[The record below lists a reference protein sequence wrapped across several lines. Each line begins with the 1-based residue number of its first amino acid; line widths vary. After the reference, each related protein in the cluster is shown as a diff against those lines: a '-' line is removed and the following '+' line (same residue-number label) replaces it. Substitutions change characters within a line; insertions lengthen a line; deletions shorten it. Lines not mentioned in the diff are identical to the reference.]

1 MWADTILVLGVNHK
15 TAPVEVREK
24 LTFTGGCEAPMLK
37 LKNLPGCEEFC
48 FLSTCNRVE
57 VIFVS
62 KAPEVTAR
70 AMRGFLFAESRLSD
84 EEARRYSYFYQGQQA
99 IDHLF
104 RVAASLDSMIVGE
117 PQILGQLKQAY
128 REASER
134 RCTGVILNKLLHKSF
149 SVAKRIRTET
159 SIGSSAVSISYA
171 AVQLAK
177 KIFGQLQDK
186 QVLLVGAGEMA
197 ELAAEHLVAQGIN
210 QVIVANRTLERAVNL
225 ARRFNG
231 SAITISEIVPHLE
244 TVDILISSTGAPDLI
259 LRKDE
264 VKPVMRLR
272 KNKPLFL
279 IDIAVPRDL
288 DPQLNELANVY
299 LYDIDDL
306 QSVVELNRS
315 GREKEALKA
324 GRIVDEETIKFLQ
337 WLEGMDVAPT
347 IAAIRRKA
355 ESIREAELKKTLSH
369 LQDLTPKQQKSLE
382 LMTAAIINKLLHD
395 PILFLKAE
403 SQPAQKQKQLDMVRG
418 LFGLDCNQAAPDRA
432 NDDLWPETEPR
443 QKSIGS

>member
-1 MWADTILVLGVNHK
+1 MLADNILVLGVNHK
-15 TAPVEVREK
+15 TAPVAVREK
-24 LTFTGGCEAPMLK
+24 LALSGNCETPLLK
-37 LKNLPGCEEFC
+37 IKNLPGCEEFC

-57 VIFVS
+57 SIFVS
-62 KAPEVTAR
+62 KDPEVTAR
-70 AMRGFLFAESRLSD
+70 AMRSLLFAGSNLSD
-84 EEARRYSYFYQGQQA
+84 EEARGYSYYYQGREA

-159 SIGSSAVSISYA
+159 NIGGNAVSISYA

-186 QVLLVGAGEMA
+186 RVLLVGAGEMA
-197 ELAAEHLVAQGIN
+197 ELAAEHLVAQGIS

-231 SAITISEIVPHLE
+231 SAVTLSEIVPQLE
-244 TVDILISSTGAPDLI
+244 TVDILISSTGATDLI

-288 DPQLNELANVY
+288 DPQLNDIDNVY

-306 QSVVELNRS
+306 KNVVEINRS
-315 GREKEALKA
+315 EREKEATKA
-324 GRIVDEETIKFLQ
+324 GRIVDEETLKFSQ
-337 WLEGMDVAPT
+337 WLENMEIAPT
-347 IAAIRRKA
+347 IAAIRKKA
-355 ESIREAELKKTLSH
+355 ETIRAAELEKTMSH
-369 LQDLTPKQQKSLE
+369 LQQLTPKQKKSLE
-382 LMTAAIINKLLHD
+382 MMTSAIINKLLHD
-395 PILFLKAE
+395 PIIFLKTDNHGDE
-403 SQPAQKQKQLDMVRG
+403 KQQQLEIVRR
-418 LFGLDCNQAAPDRA
+418 LFGLDLSQGETEQVLNWQ
-432 NDDLWPETEPR
+432 ETEPR
-443 QKSIGS
+443 QKSILS